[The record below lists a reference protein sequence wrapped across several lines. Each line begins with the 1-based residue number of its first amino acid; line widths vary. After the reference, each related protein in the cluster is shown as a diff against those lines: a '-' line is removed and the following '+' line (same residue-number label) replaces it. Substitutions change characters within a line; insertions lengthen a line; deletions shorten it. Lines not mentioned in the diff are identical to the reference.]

1 MSAPTS
7 LPNSA
12 PTASYISRVWRKRPP
27 FYILIPSVA
36 IAIAM
41 LVPLFY
47 LGLRAF
53 QADPAM
59 LRELVFRPRNLELLS
74 NTLKLTFGVLFVSTL
89 MALPTAWLVTRT
101 DIRFKKAI
109 TLLSVIP
116 LAVPGYVMAYALLG
130 LGGRYGIFAQLF
142 DWQLPRIN
150 GYYGAVLAL
159 AFYTFPYL
167 FLNLR
172 SALLGLDRSLEE
184 SAQSLGYTPRQIF
197 FKVLLPHLAPA
208 LMAGW
213 LVIGLYVMGD
223 FGAVALMR
231 YDAFS
236 YAIFTQYSGAFD
248 RVYAA
253 WLSLML
259 LALAGSFVMMESFI
273 NRKRLASVGRGIA
286 RSKVGAKLG
295 WKAVPAWGY
304 LTLVF
309 LCSSGLPIMILAY
322 WLILAPPDISFF
334 LAVPGTFL
342 RSAMAAFPAA
352 IIAAGFAI
360 PVAYLLVRYPSRI
373 STAIERSTY
382 IGYALPP
389 LTLAL
394 AMVFFS
400 LNTAFFLYQTLA
412 LLIITWALASLA
424 LAMGPIRSAL
434 LQTRSNVEEASFS
447 LGHGPIA
454 TFWYVI
460 FPRLNRGILAA
471 ITLVFL
477 FCMKELPITFLLAPT
492 GYTTLAVT
500 VFSRTSEGFMAEAAP
515 FAAAIVIFSSLS
527 VGMVLNRERK
537 K

>member
-1 MSAPTS
+1 MPAPVATTIYK
-7 LPNSA
+7 A
-12 PTASYISRVWRKRPP
+12 WARRPP

-36 IAIAM
+36 IALAM

-59 LRELVFRPRNLELLS
+59 LKELVFRPRNLELLS
-74 NTLKLTFGVLFVSTL
+74 NTLKLTFGVLFVSTI

-109 TLLSVIP
+109 TLLAVIP

-150 GYYGAVLAL
+150 GYSGAVLAL
-159 AFYTFPYL
+159 SFYTFSYL

-184 SAQSLGYTPRQIF
+184 SAQALGYSPRQIF

-259 LALAGSFVMMESFI
+259 LALAGSFVIMETFVLK
-273 NRKRLASVGRGIA
+273 RKRLASVGSGIVRPKA
-286 RSKVGAKLG
+286 PAKLG
-295 WKAVPAWGY
+295 WKAIPAWSY
-304 LTLVF
+304 LGLVF

-322 WLILAPPDISFF
+322 WLILAPPDLSFF
-334 LAVPGTFL
+334 LAVPATFL

-352 IIAAGFAI
+352 IIAAGFAL

-400 LNTAFFLYQTLA
+400 LNTAFFLYQTLG
-412 LLIITWALASLA
+412 LLIVTWALASLA

-434 LQTRSNVEEASFS
+434 LQTRANLEEASFS
-447 LGHGPIA
+447 LGHSA
-454 TFWYVI
+454 LSTFWRVV

-500 VFSRTSEGFMAEAAP
+500 VFSRTSEGLMAEAAP

-527 VGMVLNRERK
+527 VGMVLNRESK

>member
-1 MSAPTS
+1 M
-7 LPNSA
+7 
-12 PTASYISRVWRKRPP
+12 TASAVSYLYRVWGQRPP
-27 FYILIPSVA
+27 FYILIPSV
-36 IAIAM
+36 IAALAM
-41 LVPLFY
+41 VLPLFY

-59 LRELVFRPRNLELLS
+59 LVELVFRQRNLDLLL
-74 NTLKLTFGVLFVSTL
+74 NTLKLTLGVLVLTTL

-109 TLLSVIP
+109 TLLAVVP
-116 LAVPGYVMAYALLG
+116 LAVPGYVMAYALMG
-130 LGGRYGIFAQLF
+130 LGGHFGIFAQLF
-142 DWQLPRIN
+142 GWQLPRIQ
-150 GYYGAVLAL
+150 GYTGAVLAL
-159 AFYTFPYL
+159 SFYTFSYL

-172 SALLGLDRSLEE
+172 AALLGLDRSLEE
-184 SAQSLGYTPRQIF
+184 SAQSLGYSPREIF
-197 FKVLLPHLAPA
+197 FRILLPHLAPS

-231 YDAFS
+231 YEAFS
-236 YAIFTQYSGAFD
+236 YAIYTQYSGAFD

-259 LALAGSFVMMESFI
+259 LALAASFVLMETLVLK
-273 NRKRLASVGRGIA
+273 RKRLASVGSGIA
-286 RSKVGAKLG
+286 RPRAPARLG
-295 WKAVPAWGY
+295 WLAAPAWLFLGV
-304 LTLVF
+304 VF
-309 LCSSGLPIMILAY
+309 LVSIGLPVMILAY
-322 WLILAPPDISFF
+322 WLLLAPPDISFF
-334 LAVPGTFL
+334 LQVPATFL
-342 RSAMAAFPAA
+342 RSAAAAFPAA
-352 IIAAGFAI
+352 LVAAAFALPI
-360 PVAYLLVRYPSRI
+360 CYLLVRYPSRI

-400 LNTAFFLYQTLA
+400 LHTAFFLYQTLA
-412 LLIITWALASLA
+412 LLIFTWAIATLA

-434 LQTRSNVEEASFS
+434 LQTRANQEEAAFS
-447 LGHGPIA
+447 LGHGPIS
-454 TFWYVI
+454 TFWYVV
-460 FPRLNRGILAA
+460 FPRLKRGILASLA
-471 ITLVFL
+471 LVFL

-527 VGMVLNRERK
+527 VGMVLNREGK
-537 K
+537 Q